1 MSENFYSIITNTGVE
16 IINNT
21 LAEGKK
27 LDLAFIGVGDG
38 NGDYYEPS
46 GNQTELLNEKYRVSI
61 SEVTNLTAK
70 GLIPAD
76 VGGFYIREV
85 GLFDKYNNLIL
96 IAKQPETYKPL
107 ASEGSTKEMWIKVIV
122 NAISSE
128 ALQLKVDTSLQ
139 YATVQWVLSIF
150 DDYKNSTI
158 MRTSQYDTNANGLVD
173 TCEIIDGGGFNSS
186 DLSKI
191 KIDETTMSAIIYDQN
206 LNGIIDTC
214 EYIDG
219 STFKDADNE
228 ETSANAYFMSTKDY
242 DSNQDGSVD
251 NAESI
256 DAGEF

>member
-1 MSENFYSIITNTGVE
+1 MNESFYSIITNTGAQ
-16 IINNT
+16 IINDA
-21 LAEGKK
+21 LSKGEK
-27 LDLAFIGVGDG
+27 LDLSFIGVGDG
-38 NGDYYEPS
+38 NGKYYEPS
-46 GNQTELLNEKYRVSI
+46 ANQTELVNEKYRASI

-70 GLIPAD
+70 GLIPAN

-107 ASEGSTKEMWIKVIV
+107 ASEGSTKEMWLKVMIQ
-122 NAISSE
+122 AISSNV
-128 ALQLKVDTSLQ
+128 LQFKVDTSLQ

-150 DDYKNSTI
+150 NDYKNSTT
-158 MRTSQYDTNANGLVD
+158 MRTAQYDTNANGLVD
-173 TCEIIDGGGFNSS
+173 TCEIIDGGGFNSD
-186 DLSKI
+186 DLSNI
-191 KIDETTMSAIIYDQN
+191 KIDETVMSAIIYDQN

-219 STFKDADNE
+219 STFKDFDKE